1 MSPDLFIPVYRSL
14 LSDTAL
20 AERLLPEY
28 DLPLGVTCHFWNQSI
43 NDTYLVRAGATQWML
58 RIAPTQRRSDAQVAT
73 EIDLLHF
80 LHHQGL
86 HVPQPVALRDGT
98 AVRTL
103 AAPEGPRHAVLFTY
117 VPGAQYT
124 PTTTHSY
131 RYGQAIAHFHAVTD
145 SFPQDQPLWRFET
158 AELLERP
165 LELLHSWLASWPADR
180 AFLVGLVERLR
191 PILAGLPHVAPIY
204 GLCHGDLN
212 NGNLHL
218 IDDDQWALLDLEYI
232 GYGWRVF
239 DIATF
244 FNNQLNQEGHS
255 TQTRGL
261 LDAFLDGYQ
270 SIRPLSPTEIAVL
283 PAFVALRQIWLWG
296 ISMTNRP
303 MVGLGLFEQWMREI
317 SLPTLRA
324 WVDDEL

>member
-1 MSPDLFIPVYRSL
+1 MFPDLFIPVYRSL

-28 DLPLGVTCHFWNQSI
+28 DLPLGATCHFWNQSI
-43 NDTYLVRAGATQWML
+43 NDVYLVRAGATRWML
-58 RIAPTQRRSDAQVAT
+58 RIAPAQRRSDEQLAT
-73 EIDLLHF
+73 EIELLHF

-86 HVPQPVALRDGT
+86 QVPQPVTRRDGT
-98 AVRTL
+98 VVRTL

-117 VPGAQYT
+117 VPGAAYT
-124 PTTTHSY
+124 PSPTHSY
-131 RYGQAIAHFHAVTD
+131 RYGQAIAHFHTVTD
-145 SFPQDQPLWRFET
+145 NFSQDQPLWRFET
-158 AELLERP
+158 AELLDRP
-165 LELLHSWLASWPADR
+165 LEQLHSWLASWPADR
-180 AFLVGLVERLR
+180 AFLVELEERLR
-191 PILAGLPHVAPIY
+191 PVLAGLPHTAPIY

-218 IDDDQWALLDLEYI
+218 IGDDQWALLDFEYI

-244 FNNQLNQEGHS
+244 FNNQLNQEGYN
-255 TQTRGL
+255 TQTKGL

-270 SIRPLSPTEIAVL
+270 SIRSLSPIEIAVL
-283 PAFVALRQIWLWG
+283 PAFVALRQVWLWG

-303 MVGLGLFEQWMREI
+303 MVGLGLFDQWVREI

>member
-14 LSDTAL
+14 LSDAAL
-20 AERLLPEY
+20 TERLLPEY
-28 DLPLGVTCHFWNQSI
+28 DLPSGATCHFWNQSI
-43 NDTYLVRAGATQWML
+43 NDTYLVRAGTTQWML
-58 RIAPTQRRSDAQVAT
+58 RIAPAQRRSDAQLAT
-73 EIDLLHF
+73 EINLLYF
-80 LHHQGL
+80 LHHRGL
-86 HVPQPVALRDGT
+86 HVPQPVTLRDGT

-103 AAPEGPRHAVLFTY
+103 AAPEGPRQAVLFTY
-117 VPGAQYT
+117 VPGMGYT
-124 PTTTHSY
+124 PTTSHSY
-131 RYGQAIAHFHAVTD
+131 RYGQAIAHFHTVTGNF
-145 SFPQDQPLWRFET
+145 SQDQPLWRFET

-165 LELLHSWLASWPADR
+165 LELLHAWLASRPADR

-191 PILAGLPHVAPIY
+191 PILAGLPRAAPIY

-218 IDDDQWALLDLEYI
+218 SGDDQWALLDFEYI

-255 TQTRGL
+255 TQTRRL

-270 SIRPLSPTEIAVL
+270 SIRPLSPTELTVL

-303 MVGLGLFEQWMREI
+303 MVGLGLFDQWMHEI

>member
-28 DLPLGVTCHFWNQSI
+28 DLPPGATCHFWNQSI

-86 HVPQPVALRDGT
+86 QVPQPVTLRDGT
-98 AVRTL
+98 VVRRL
-103 AAPEGPRHAVLFTY
+103 AAPEGPRHAMLFTY
-117 VPGAQYT
+117 VPGAAYT
-124 PTTTHSY
+124 PTATHSY
-131 RYGQAIAHFHAVTD
+131 RYGQAIAQFHTVTN

-165 LELLHSWLASWPADR
+165 LEQLHSWLASWPADR
-180 AFLVGLVERLR
+180 AFLVELVERLR
-191 PILAGLPHVAPIY
+191 PVLVGLPRTAPIY

-218 IDDDQWALLDLEYI
+218 IGDDQWALLDFEYI

-244 FNNQLNQEGHS
+244 FNNQLNQEGHN

-270 SIRPLSPTEIAVL
+270 SIRPLSATEMAVL

-303 MVGLGLFEQWMREI
+303 MVGLGLFDQWMREI